1 VITSAAEEHRL
12 RVVSWNVHGCVG
24 TDRRFAPER
33 IAAILRRLKADV
45 VLLQEVGDIRGVH
58 PPVDQASTIAE
69 ALGFSCAVG
78 ITVRAGP
85 YGYGNATLTR
95 FAVVE
100 SESIDLS
107 VWGRE
112 PRLALRAVVGHD
124 ELRLTTLNVHLGLGP
139 EERRTQLRRLLPA
152 IDSQIGQQPVL
163 MGGDFNDF
171 PPGPVTLTLRHRM
184 IDAAARIKKSRTF
197 PSRRPLLRL
206 DRIYVGP
213 GARVIEAWVVSDGD
227 IRIASDHL
235 PVLVE
240 LGFGVAPPN
249 PRTDPP

>member
-1 VITSAAEEHRL
+1 MTLAGGTRL

-24 TDRRFAPER
+24 TDRLFAPER
-33 IAAILRRLKADV
+33 IAAWLRALAPDI

-78 ITVRAGP
+78 ITVRTGP

-95 FAVVE
+95 FTVVE

-112 PRLALRAVVGHD
+112 PRLALRAVIGYD
-124 ELRLTTLNVHLGLGP
+124 ALRIITLNVHLGLGP

-152 IDSQIGQQPVL
+152 LDSQLGHEAVL

-184 IDAAARIKKSRTF
+184 VDAAARIKKSRTF

-206 DRIYVGP
+206 DRLYVGP
-213 GARVIEAWVVSDGD
+213 GARVAAARVVSEGD
-227 IRIASDHL
+227 IRVASDHL
-235 PVLVE
+235 PVLVDFVVPE
-240 LGFGVAPPN
+240 RRVN
-249 PRTDPP
+249 PRGDPP